1 MSIEYVTLILILS
14 AFVLFAVGFPIAFA
28 LGAVGVIYSLVF
40 FGPRFLPVAAQ
51 AALGSMTS
59 FLMVAIAGFVFMGM
73 ILRFS
78 GVAAAMY
85 DTMSKWM
92 GRLNG
97 GLAIGTVLVSTAMAA
112 MVGIISAG
120 IMTAG
125 TIAMPE
131 MLRRKYDKRM
141 VLGSIMSGGVLGT
154 LIPPSVP
161 MILYAL
167 YSRQSIGRLFAGGM
181 IPGLILSSL
190 YCTYIGI
197 RCLINPKMG
206 PALPPEERV
215 SWKKKVISLKD
226 AVLFVLLIVGVLGSI
241 FGGLATPTEASAVGA
256 LGAALIA
263 AIYGKLSWAV
273 IREACYG
280 TMKLLGMVLWIMV
293 GIGIFNSFFMAIGG
307 ADLVKNLVVG
317 ISPWTVLIGMQI
329 SLFLLGMVMDDYA
342 IVMIATPLYAPVIIS
357 LGFDPIWFGVLFII
371 NMGMGMMTPPYGFAH
386 FYMKAVVPKDIL
398 MSDIWRS
405 VLPFVGL
412 QVVGLVLAMAF
423 PQLVLWL
430 PGLIFKS
437 Y

>member
-1 MSIEYVTLILILS
+1 
-14 AFVLFAVGFPIAFA
+14 
-28 LGAVGVIYSLVF
+28 
-40 FGPRFLPVAAQ
+40 
-51 AALGSMTS
+51 
-59 FLMVAIAGFVFMGM
+59 MVAIAGFVFMGM

-263 AIYGKLSWAV
+263 AVYGKFSWTV
-273 IREACYG
+273 IKEASYG

-293 GIGIFNSFFMAIGG
+293 GIGIFNSFFMASGG
-307 ADLVKNLVVG
+307 KDLIKNLVVG
-317 ISPWTVLIGMQI
+317 VSPWTVLIGMQL

-342 IVMIATPLYAPVIIS
+342 IVMIATPLYAPVIVS
-357 LGFDPIWFGVLFII
+357 LGFDPIWFGILFIM

-386 FYMKAVVPKDIL
+386 FYMKAVVPKNIL

-405 VLPFVGL
+405 VIPFVGL
-412 QVVGLVLAMAF
+412 QVIGLIIVIIF

-430 PGLIFKS
+430 PGLIFK
-437 Y
+437 

>member
-1 MSIEYVTLILILS
+1 MSIEHVTLILVLS
-14 AFVLFAVGFPIAFA
+14 AFVLFAAGFPIAFA
-28 LGAVGVIYSLVF
+28 LGAVGLIYSLVF
-40 FGPRFLPVAAQ
+40 FGPSFLPVAAH

-73 ILRFS
+73 ILRYS
-78 GVAAAMY
+78 GVSAAMY
-85 DTMSKWM
+85 DTMYKWT

-97 GLAIGTVLVSTAMAA
+97 GLAIGTVLVSTIMAA

-125 TIAMPE
+125 TIALPE
-131 MLRRKYDKRM
+131 MFKRKYDKRM
-141 VLGSIMSGGVLGT
+141 VMGSIMSGGVLGT

-167 YSRQSIGRLFAGGM
+167 YSRQSVGRLFAGGM
-181 IPGLILSSL
+181 IPGLILSTL

-197 RCLINPKMG
+197 RCFKNPKMG

-215 SWKKKVISLKD
+215 GWKGKIISLKD
-226 AVLFVLLIVGVLGSI
+226 AVLFLLLIVGVLGSL
-241 FGGLATPTEASAVGA
+241 FLGLATPTEASAIGA
-256 LGAALIA
+256 SG
-263 AIYGKLSWAV
+263 AV
-273 IREACYG
+273 ICAVVYRKFSWKVIKKASYE

-293 GIGIFNSFFMAIGG
+293 GIGIFNSFFMATGG
-307 ADLVKNLVVG
+307 IDLIKNLVIG
-317 ISPWTVLIGMQI
+317 ISPWTILIGMQL

-342 IVMIATPLYAPVIIS
+342 IVMIATPLYAPVIVS
-357 LGFDPIWFGVLFII
+357 LGFDPIWFGVLFIM
-371 NMGMGMMTPPYGFAH
+371 NMGMGMLTPPYGFAH

-405 VLPFVGL
+405 VIPFVGL
-412 QVVGLVLAMAF
+412 QAIGLIIIMAF

-430 PGLIFKS
+430 PELIFN
-437 Y
+437 

>member
-1 MSIEYVTLILILS
+1 MSIEHVTLILILS
-14 AFVLFAVGFPIAFA
+14 AFVLFAAGFPIGFA
-28 LGAVGVIYSLVF
+28 LGAVGLIYSLVF
-40 FGPRFLPVAAQ
+40 FGPKFLPVAAQ

-85 DTMSKWM
+85 DTMYKWM

-97 GLAIGTVLVSTAMAA
+97 GLAIGTVLVCTAMAA

-125 TIAMPE
+125 TIALPE
-131 MLRRKYDKRM
+131 MFHRKYDKHM
-141 VLGSIMSGGVLGT
+141 VMGSIMSGGVLGT

-167 YSRQSIGRLFAGGM
+167 YSRQSVGRLFAGGM
-181 IPGLILSSL
+181 IPGLILSTL
-190 YCTYIGI
+190 YIIYIGI
-197 RCLINPKMG
+197 RCGLNPDMG
-206 PALPPEERV
+206 RAIPPEERA
-215 SWKKKVISLKD
+215 SWKEKVVSLKD
-226 AVLFVLLIVGVLGSI
+226 AVLFVSLILGVLGSI
-241 FGGLATPTEASAVGA
+241 FLGLATPTEASAVGA

-263 AIYGKLSWAV
+263 AIYGKLSWKV
-273 IREACYG
+273 IKGASYE

-307 ADLVKNLVVG
+307 IDLIKNLVVG
-317 ISPWTVLIGMQI
+317 ISPWTVLIGMQL
-329 SLFLLGMVMDDYA
+329 SLFILGMVMDDYA
-342 IVMIATPLYAPVIIS
+342 IVMIATPLYAPVIVS
-357 LGFDPIWFGVLFII
+357 LGFDPIWFGILFIM

-405 VLPFVGL
+405 VIPFVGL
-412 QVVGLVLAMAF
+412 QMIALIIVMAF
-423 PQLVLWL
+423 PQLALWL
-430 PGLIFKS
+430 PGLIFQR
-437 Y
+437 

>member
-263 AIYGKLSWAV
+263 AIYGKFSWAV

>member
-1 MSIEYVTLILILS
+1 MSIEHVTLILVLS
-14 AFVLFAVGFPIAFA
+14 VFVLFAVGVPIAFA
-28 LGAVGVIYSLVF
+28 LGAVGLVYSLVF
-40 FGPRFLPVAAQ
+40 FGPSFFPVAAQ

-73 ILRFS
+73 ILRYS

-92 GRLNG
+92 GRLSG

-131 MLRRKYDKRM
+131 MLKRKYDKRM

-161 MILYAL
+161 MILYSL
-167 YSRQSIGRLFAGGM
+167 YSRQSVGRLFAGGM
-181 IPGLILSSL
+181 IPGLILSTL
-190 YCTYIGI
+190 YVTYIGI

-215 SWKKKVISLKD
+215 SWKGKVISLKD

-241 FGGLATPTEASAVGA
+241 FFGLATPTEASAVGA

-263 AIYGKLSWAV
+263 AVYGKLSWAV
-273 IREACYG
+273 IRDASYG

-307 ADLVKNLVVG
+307 IDLIKNLVVG
-317 ISPWTVLIGMQI
+317 VSPWTVLIGMQL

-342 IVMIATPLYAPVIIS
+342 IVMIATPLYAPVIVS
-357 LGFDPIWFGVLFII
+357 MGFDPIWFGILFIM

-405 VLPFVGL
+405 VIPFVGL
-412 QVVGLVLAMAF
+412 QAIGLIIVMAF

-430 PGLIFKS
+430 PGLIFK
-437 Y
+437 

>member
-1 MSIEYVTLILILS
+1 MSIEQLTLILILS
-14 AFVLFAVGFPIAFA
+14 VFVLFAVGFPIAFA
-28 LGAVGVIYSLVF
+28 LGAVGLIYSLVF
-40 FGPRFLPVAAQ
+40 LGPSFLPVAAQ

-131 MLRRKYDKRM
+131 MFKRKYDKHM

-167 YSRQSIGRLFAGGM
+167 YSRQSVGRLFAGGM
-181 IPGLILSSL
+181 IPGLILSTL
-190 YCTYIGI
+190 YITYIGI
-197 RCLINPKMG
+197 RCMINPKMG

-215 SWKKKVISLKD
+215 SWKEKVISLKD

-241 FGGLATPTEASAVGA
+241 FLGLATPTEASAVGA

-263 AIYGKLSWAV
+263 AVYGKFSWTV
-273 IREACYG
+273 IKEASYG

-293 GIGIFNSFFMAIGG
+293 GIGIFNSFFMASGG
-307 ADLVKNLVVG
+307 KDLIRNLVVG
-317 ISPWTVLIGMQI
+317 VSPWTVLIGMQL
-329 SLFLLGMVMDDYA
+329 SLFLLGTVMDDYA
-342 IVMIATPLYAPVIIS
+342 IVMIATPLYAPVIVS
-357 LGFDPIWFGVLFII
+357 LGFDPIWFGILFIM

-386 FYMKAVVPKDIL
+386 FYMKAVVPKNIL

-412 QVVGLVLAMAF
+412 QAVGLIIVMIF

-430 PGLIFKS
+430 PGLIFK
-437 Y
+437 

>member
-1 MSIEYVTLILILS
+1 LSIEHVTLILVLS
-14 AFVLFAVGFPIAFA
+14 AFVLFATGFPIAFA
-28 LGAVGVIYSLVF
+28 LGAVGLVYSLVF
-40 FGPRFLPVAAQ
+40 FGPKFLPVAAQ

-73 ILRFS
+73 ILRYS
-78 GVAAAMY
+78 GVSAAMY
-85 DTMSKWM
+85 DTMYKWT

-97 GLAIGTVLVSTAMAA
+97 GLAIGTVLVCTVMAA

-125 TIAMPE
+125 TIALPE
-131 MLRRKYDKRM
+131 MFKRKYDKRM
-141 VLGSIMSGGVLGT
+141 VMGSIMSGGVLGT

-167 YSRQSIGRLFAGGM
+167 YSKQSVGRLFAGGM
-181 IPGLILSSL
+181 IPGLILSTL

-197 RCLINPKMG
+197 RCGLNPDMG
-206 PALPPEERV
+206 RALPPEERV
-215 SWKKKVISLKD
+215 SLKEKIISLKD
-226 AVLFVLLIVGVLGSI
+226 AVLFLLLVVGVLGSL
-241 FGGLATPTEASAVGA
+241 FLGLATPTEASAIGA
-256 LGAALIA
+256 SG
-263 AIYGKLSWAV
+263 AV
-273 IREACYG
+273 ICAVIYRKFSWTLIKKASYE

-307 ADLVKNLVVG
+307 INLIKNLVVG
-317 ISPWTVLIGMQI
+317 ISPWTVLIGMQL

-342 IVMIATPLYAPVIIS
+342 IVMIATPLYAPVIVS
-357 LGFDPIWFGVLFII
+357 LGFDPIWFGILFIM
-371 NMGMGMMTPPYGFAH
+371 NMGMGMLTPPYGFAH

-405 VLPFVGL
+405 VIPFVGL
-412 QVVGLVLAMAF
+412 QVVGLIIVMAF

-430 PGLIFKS
+430 PGLIFK
-437 Y
+437 